1 MARPPAPDLTERE
14 LEVMHAAWK
23 IGEATVSQ
31 VREEMTKSGRD
42 LAYTTVAT
50 LMKILT
56 DKGCLLQLNDERP
69 FVYRPIRSYEEVSKS
84 MLGDLVERLFGGSRE
99 KLLAQLLGGKKLTA
113 KERALIEEYLRETEK

>member
-14 LEVMHAAWK
+14 LEVMQSAWK
-23 IGEATVSQ
+23 IGDATVSD
-31 VREEMTKSGRD
+31 VREELAKEGRD

-56 DKGCLLQLNDERP
+56 DKGCLAQINEERP
-69 FVYRPIRSYEEVSKS
+69 FVYRPVRSYEDVSRS

-99 KLLAQLLGGKKLTA
+99 KLLAHLLGSKKLTA
-113 KERALIEEYLRETEK
+113 KERALLEAHLKETDK

>member
-23 IGEATVSQ
+23 RGDCTVSD
-31 VREEMTKSGRD
+31 VREEMASGGRD

-56 DKGCLLQLNDERP
+56 DKGCLLQINEERP
-69 FVYRPIRSYEEVSKS
+69 FLYRPIRSYEDVSKS

-99 KLLAQLLGGKKLTA
+99 KLLAQLLGSKKLSA
-113 KERALIEEYLRETEK
+113 KERALLEAYLKETEK

>member
-23 IGEATVSQ
+23 RGDCTVSD
-31 VREEMTKSGRD
+31 VRDEMASGGRD

-56 DKGCLLQLNDERP
+56 DKGCLQQINEERP
-69 FVYRPIRSYEEVSKS
+69 FLYRPIRSYEDVSKS

-99 KLLAQLLGGKKLTA
+99 KMLAQLLGGKRLSA
-113 KERALIEEYLRETEK
+113 KERALLEAYLRETEK

>member
-23 IGEATVSQ
+23 RGDCTVSD
-31 VREEMTKSGRD
+31 VREEMASGGRD

-56 DKGCLLQLNDERP
+56 DKGCLLQVNEERP
-69 FVYRPIRSYEEVSKS
+69 FVYRPIRTYEDVSKS
-84 MLGDLVERLFGGSRE
+84 MIGDLVERLFGGSRE
-99 KLLAQLLGGKKLTA
+99 KLLAQLLGSKKLSA
-113 KERALIEEYLRETEK
+113 KERALLEAYLKETEK

>member
-23 IGEATVSQ
+23 RGDCTVSD
-31 VREEMTKSGRD
+31 VREEMASLGRD

-56 DKGCLLQLNDERP
+56 DKGCLLQINQERP
-69 FVYRPIRSYEEVSKS
+69 FVYRPIRSYEDVSKS

-99 KLLAQLLGGKKLTA
+99 KLLAQLLGSKKLSA
-113 KERALIEEYLRETEK
+113 KERSLLEAYLKETEK

>member
-23 IGEATVSQ
+23 RGDCTVSD
-31 VREEMTKSGRD
+31 VRDELACSGRE

-50 LMKILT
+50 LMKILS
-56 DKGCLLQLNDERP
+56 DKGCLQQISEERP
-69 FVYRPIRSYEEVSKS
+69 FIYRPIRSYDEVSRS

-99 KLLAQLLGGKKLTA
+99 KMLAQLLGGKKLSV
-113 KERALIEEYLRETEK
+113 KERALLEACLRETDK